1 MLAKTS
7 TYLQR
12 FSFRRTSCLWPAHVF
27 SLALMDVNETVQT
40 EAPVEILWSSLV
52 REMTILM
59 FPLNTMR
66 CGHGYMF
73 VTNTMVK
80 YSLPMFVT
88 DSMVHYVWPIPRAC
102 KTRYDDQWDSV
113 VLIQFSSQAQCFFCA
128 DAPVESYSCFAVG

>member
-1 MLAKTS
+1 
-7 TYLQR
+7 
-12 FSFRRTSCLWPAHVF
+12 
-27 SLALMDVNETVQT
+27 MDVNETVQT

-88 DSMVHYVWPIPRAC
+88 DSMVHYVQLFDLQSFKIF
-102 KTRYDDQWDSV
+102 
-113 VLIQFSSQAQCFFCA
+113 IQT
-128 DAPVESYSCFAVG
+128 Y